1 MIMASSFK
9 TKEALKKHNEM
20 FHEVG
25 SNYHINEKIG
35 SGSYGEIGIGIN
47 LPNYEEVAVK
57 VNLVVMASLHTKDT
71 LKKHNKI
78 FHEVG
83 FTYHVNEKIGSG
95 SFCEIRTGINL
106 TNNEEV
112 AVKLEPIATRPKY
125 QRLLLE
131 FEFYQL
137 LGNHEGIPETYI
149 LGSFNNNKYN
159 AMVMELLGPSLFDLF
174 KLCNREFS
182 LKTVLQIGIQL
193 IDLLE
198 YIHSKH
204 LIHQDVKPE
213 NFLIGQTLT
222 DKESVI
228 HVVDLGLSKKYI
240 NSETGKHIPFK
251 EGTGIAGTPRF
262 MSINT
267 HLGKEQSRR
276 DDLESLGYMLVYFL
290 RGDLPWEMKLLEPR
304 TLRRVKIL
312 KTQMMKMEMSISS
325 LCRNYCSTETIET
338 IVAYFELVRNLD
350 FEEEPKY
357 CDLRMLFCDLMKS
370 KGLENDG
377 DFDWISKI

>member
-1 MIMASSFK
+1 MKNTITELFCQCLSLHFFK
-9 TKEALKKHNEM
+9 CTSCDNGKFTTKNALKKHNKI
-20 FHEVG
+20 FHEVA
-25 SNYHINEKIG
+25 SNYHVDEKIG
-35 SGSYGEIGIGIN
+35 SGSYGEIRIGI
-47 LPNYEEVAVK
+47 
-57 VNLVVMASLHTKDT
+57 D
-71 LKKHNKI
+71 
-78 FHEVG
+78 
-83 FTYHVNEKIGSG
+83 
-95 SFCEIRTGINL
+95 L

-112 AVKLEPIATRPKY
+112 AVKLEPIVPKN
-125 QRLLLE
+125 QRLPLE

-149 LGSFNNNKYN
+149 LDSFNDNKYN
-159 AMVMELLGPSLFDLF
+159 AMVLKLLGPSLFDLF
-174 KLCNREFS
+174 NLCYREFS
-182 LKTVLQIGIQL
+182 LKTVLQTGIQL

-213 NFLIGQTLT
+213 NFLIRQTLN

-276 DDLESLGYMLVYFL
+276 DDLESLGYMLIYFL
-290 RGDLPWEMKLLEPR
+290 RGDLPWQMKFLEPR
-304 TLRRVKIL
+304 TMRGKLL
-312 KTQMMKMEMSISS
+312 KTREMKMEMSISS
-325 LCRNYCSTETIET
+325 LLRNYCSTETIET
-338 IVAYFELVRNLD
+338 MVAYFGLVRNLD

-357 CDLRMLFCDLMKS
+357 CDLRMLLCDLMKS

-377 DFDWISKI
+377 IFDWIKE

>member
-1 MIMASSFK
+1 
-9 TKEALKKHNEM
+9 
-20 FHEVG
+20 
-25 SNYHINEKIG
+25 
-35 SGSYGEIGIGIN
+35 
-47 LPNYEEVAVK
+47 
-57 VNLVVMASLHTKDT
+57 
-71 LKKHNKI
+71 
-78 FHEVG
+78 
-83 FTYHVNEKIGSG
+83 
-95 SFCEIRTGINL
+95 
-106 TNNEEV
+106 
-112 AVKLEPIATRPKY
+112 
-125 QRLLLE
+125 
-131 FEFYQL
+131 
-137 LGNHEGIPETYI
+137 
-149 LGSFNNNKYN
+149 
-159 AMVMELLGPSLFDLF
+159 
-174 KLCNREFS
+174 
-182 LKTVLQIGIQL
+182 
-193 IDLLE
+193 LE

-213 NFLIGQTLT
+213 NFLIGQTFT

-228 HVVDLGLSKKYI
+228 HVVDLGLSKNYI
-240 NSETGKHIPFK
+240 DSETGKHIPFK
-251 EGTGIAGTPRF
+251 KDKGWVGTPRF

-338 IVAYFELVRNLD
+338 MVAYFELVRNLD

-377 DFDWISKI
+377 NFDWSSKMYLNNPLGAIHKGYPIF